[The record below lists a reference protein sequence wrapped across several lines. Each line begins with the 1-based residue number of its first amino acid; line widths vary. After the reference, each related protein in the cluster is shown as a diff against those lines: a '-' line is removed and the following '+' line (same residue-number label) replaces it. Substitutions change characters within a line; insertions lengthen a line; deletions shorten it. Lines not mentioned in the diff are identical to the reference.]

1 MGGENEGEWGDEWN
15 EYHKGI
21 VGFSKRSIIS
31 V

>member
-15 EYHKGI
+15 EYQKGKAG
-21 VGFSKRSIIS
+21 VSKRSIIS